1 MKDKKSKAIE
11 ALLEVKSTI
20 AKKPIGTDEAYL
32 LLTMSDNDIE
42 FSGKGTTQK
51 FFKMLHGA
59 GGEKELIYPFALSCA
74 LLLLTN
80 EKFLSIIHDLL
91 EDNGTKLKEIIN
103 IFNKS
108 EPLDNP
114 NNLAMILSLAN
125 KTKS

>member
-11 ALLEVKSTI
+11 ALLEVERII

-51 FFKMLHGA
+51 FFEMLHGA
-59 GGEKELIYPFALSCA
+59 GGEKELIYPLALSCA

-80 EKFLSIIHDLL
+80 EEFLSIIHDLL
-91 EDNGTKLKEIIN
+91 EANGTKLKEIIN
-103 IFNKS
+103 LFNKS

-114 NNLAMILSLAN
+114 DNLAMILSLAN

>member
-11 ALLEVKSTI
+11 ALLEVARTI

-51 FFKMLHGA
+51 FFEMLHGA
-59 GGEKELIYPFALSCA
+59 GGEKELIYPLALSCA

-80 EKFLSIIHDLL
+80 EEFLSIIHDLL
-91 EDNGTKLKEIIN
+91 EDKGTKLEEIIN

>member
-11 ALLEVKSTI
+11 TLLEAERTI
-20 AKKPIGTDEAYL
+20 VRKPIGRDEAYL

-51 FFKMLHGA
+51 FFEMLHGA
-59 GGEKELIYPFALSCA
+59 GGEKELIYPLALSCA

-80 EKFLSIIHDLL
+80 EEFLSIIHDLL
-91 EDNGTKLKEIIN
+91 EDNGTKLKEIIS